1 MRRLGLQWATGLAA
15 GVIALVLVGAVA
27 ASNRS
32 QTPAIHADSSAVV
45 VLVDNRTPVPVE
57 VFLKLALAYHRLGA
71 CGPKNHCLY
80 VVPSVQLGAAPSYQ
94 VAGLAFG
101 DTEPDDSPM
110 YFRMAGRPNVS
121 QYVIQAEAA
130 PAPEKA

>member
-1 MRRLGLQWATGLAA
+1 MRRWLQALLLGLMA
-15 GVIALVLVGAVA
+15 ILVVGAVA

-57 VFLKLALAYHRLGA
+57 VFIKLALAYHRLGA
-71 CGPKNHCLY
+71 CGPASHCLY

-101 DTEPDDSPM
+101 DTEPDDSPI
-110 YFRMAGRPNVS
+110 YLRLAGRPNVS
-121 QYVIQAEAA
+121 QYVIQAE
-130 PAPEKA
+130 PPTAPERA